1 MRVGYVTLGTNNL
14 ERACAFY
21 DALMGTIGFT
31 RIWDDGK
38 LIIWGRSM
46 EEAAVGVT
54 TPFDEKSATVG
65 NGVMVAMQ
73 MDNESQVADFYNKA
87 VELGA
92 SDEGAPGQRI
102 SNFYAGYFRDPDG
115 NKLNAFCFN
124 DVTVA
129 DD

>member
-21 DALMGTIGFT
+21 DALFGSISFS

-38 LIIWGRSM
+38 LIIWGKSL

-54 TPFDEKSATVG
+54 PPFDEGTATVG

-73 MDNESQVADFYNKA
+73 MDNEEQVQAFYDHA
-87 VELGA
+87 IALGA

-102 SNFYAGYFRDPDG
+102 SNFYAGYFRDLDG

-124 DVTVA
+124 DVTV
-129 DD
+129 